1 MSSIIR
7 NFLVFNI
14 IFILSTAELLAKDLN
29 KIVAA
34 KVNNHIISAQ
44 DVLNA
49 VNTLPENVKT
59 KPLSEI
65 YPRII
70 NELINKHLITKRAYN
85 EKLDLDQNVLNLIQK
100 NKDSILAKY
109 WLNNYIKN
117 ETSEEN
123 IKNFYNEYVKSF
135 QRYTEVNA
143 SHILVKT
150 KNEAVSI
157 INKLKSKS
165 QFSEL
170 AKTFSIGPSG
180 KNGGNLGWFGPGQMV
195 KEFEKAAFLI
205 EKGNISQNP
214 IKTKFGFHVIKVNDI
229 RNAKPKK
236 LSEIKKNIIEK
247 ITKVSLSNLENK
259 IRKNQDLVIVK
270 FEDVVKEVN
279 KQNFK

>member
-14 IFILSTAELLAKDLN
+14 IFILSIAELLAKDLN

-34 KVNNHIISAQ
+34 KVNNHIISAE

-135 QRYTEVNA
+135 QEYTEVNA

-150 KNEAVSI
+150 KNEAISI

-195 KEFEKAAFLI
+195 KEFENAAFLI
-205 EKGNISQNP
+205 EKGNISQKP
-214 IKTKFGFHVIKVNDI
+214 VKTKFGFHVIKVNDI
-229 RNAKPKK
+229 RKAKPKK
-236 LSEIKKNIIEK
+236 LYEIKKNIIEK

-259 IRKNQDLVIVK
+259 IRKNQDVVIVN
-270 FEDVVKEVN
+270 FQDVVKEVN
-279 KQNFK
+279 K

>member
-135 QRYTEVNA
+135 KEYTEVNA

-205 EKGNISQNP
+205 EKGNISQKP

-236 LSEIKKNIIEK
+236 LYEIKKNIIEK

-259 IRKNQDLVIVK
+259 IRKNQDVVIVK
-270 FEDVVKEVN
+270 FKDVVKEVN
-279 KQNFK
+279 K

>member
-49 VNTLPENVKT
+49 VNTLPKNVKT

-135 QRYTEVNA
+135 KEYTEVNA

-180 KNGGNLGWFGPGQMV
+180 KNGGDLGWFGPGQMV

-205 EKGNISQNP
+205 EKGNISQKP

-236 LSEIKKNIIEK
+236 LYEIKKNIIEK

-259 IRKNQDLVIVK
+259 IRKNQDVVIVK
-270 FEDVVKEVN
+270 FKDVVKEVN
-279 KQNFK
+279 K

>member
-14 IFILSTAELLAKDLN
+14 IFILSTADLLAKDLN

-123 IKNFYNEYVKSF
+123 IKNFYNEYVISF
-135 QRYTEVNA
+135 KEYTEVNA

-205 EKGNISQNP
+205 EKGNISQKP

-229 RNAKPKK
+229 RKAKPKK

-247 ITKVSLSNLENK
+247 ITKISLSNLENK
-259 IRKNQDLVIVK
+259 IRKNQDVVIVK
-270 FEDVVKEVN
+270 FKDVVKEVN
-279 KQNFK
+279 K

>member
-7 NFLVFNI
+7 NFLVTNI
-14 IFILSTAELLAKDLN
+14 IFILSIANISAKDLN
-29 KIVAA
+29 TIVAA

-49 VNTLPENVKT
+49 VSTLPENVKT
-59 KPLSEI
+59 KPLFEI
-65 YPRII
+65 YPRVI
-70 NELINKHLITKRAYN
+70 NELINKHLITKRAYS
-85 EKLDLDQNVLNLIQK
+85 EKLDLDQNVINLIKK

-109 WLNNYIKN
+109 WLNNFIMN

-123 IKNFYNEYVKSF
+123 VKNFYNNYVKSF
-135 QRYTEVNA
+135 QEYTEINA

-157 INKLKSKS
+157 INKLNNKS

-170 AKTFSIGPSG
+170 ARAYSIGPSA

-195 KEFEKAAFLI
+195 KEFEKAAFLL
-205 EKGNISQNP
+205 EKGNISQKP
-214 IKTKFGFHVIKVNDI
+214 IKTKFGFHVIKLNDM

-236 LSEIKKNIIEK
+236 LNEIKNNIIEK
-247 ITKVSLSNLENK
+247 ITKISLSNLENK
-259 IRKNQDLVIVK
+259 IRKNEKVVIIK
-270 FEDVVKEVN
+270 FKDVVKEVN
-279 KQNFK
+279 N

>member
-135 QRYTEVNA
+135 QEYTEVNA

-150 KNEAVSI
+150 KNEAISI

-165 QFSEL
+165 QFSDL

-180 KNGGNLGWFGPGQMV
+180 KNGGNLGWFSPGQMV

-205 EKGNISQNP
+205 EKGNISQKP

-236 LSEIKKNIIEK
+236 LYEIKKNIIEK

-259 IRKNQDLVIVK
+259 IRKNQDVVIVK
-270 FEDVVKEVN
+270 FKDVVKEVN
-279 KQNFK
+279 K

>member
-1 MSSIIR
+1 
-7 NFLVFNI
+7 
-14 IFILSTAELLAKDLN
+14 
-29 KIVAA
+29 
-34 KVNNHIISAQ
+34 
-44 DVLNA
+44 LNA

-135 QRYTEVNA
+135 QEYTEVNA

-205 EKGNISQNP
+205 EKGNISQKP

-229 RNAKPKK
+229 RKAKPKK
-236 LSEIKKNIIEK
+236 LYEIKKNIIEK

-259 IRKNQDLVIVK
+259 IRKNQDVVIVK

-279 KQNFK
+279 K

>member
-14 IFILSTAELLAKDLN
+14 IFILSTAELIAKDLN

-85 EKLDLDQNVLNLIQK
+85 EKLDLDQDVLNLIQK

-109 WLNNYIKN
+109 WLNNYLKN

-123 IKNFYNEYVKSF
+123 IKIFYNEYVKSF
-135 QRYTEVNA
+135 QEYTEVNA

-150 KNEAVSI
+150 KNEAISI

-165 QFSEL
+165 QFSDL

-180 KNGGNLGWFGPGQMV
+180 KNGGNLGWFSPGQMV

-205 EKGNISQNP
+205 EKGNISQKP

-236 LSEIKKNIIEK
+236 LYEIKKNIIEK

-259 IRKNQDLVIVK
+259 IRKNQDVVIVK
-270 FEDVVKEVN
+270 FKDVVKEVN
-279 KQNFK
+279 K

>member
-14 IFILSTAELLAKDLN
+14 IFILSTAELIAKDLN

-109 WLNNYIKN
+109 WLNNYLKN

-123 IKNFYNEYVKSF
+123 IKIFYNEYVKSF
-135 QRYTEVNA
+135 QEYTEVNA

-150 KNEAVSI
+150 KNEAISI

-165 QFSEL
+165 QFSDL

-180 KNGGNLGWFGPGQMV
+180 KNGGNLGWFSPGQMV

-205 EKGNISQNP
+205 EKGNISQKP

-236 LSEIKKNIIEK
+236 LYEIKKNIIEK

-259 IRKNQDLVIVK
+259 IRKNQDVVIVK
-270 FEDVVKEVN
+270 FKDVVKEVN
-279 KQNFK
+279 K

>member
-14 IFILSTAELLAKDLN
+14 IFVLSTAELLAKDLN

-49 VNTLPENVKT
+49 VNTLPENIKT

-123 IKNFYNEYVKSF
+123 IKNFYNKYVKSF
-135 QRYTEVNA
+135 KEYTEVNA

-205 EKGNISQNP
+205 EKGNISQKP

-236 LSEIKKNIIEK
+236 LNEIKKNIIEK

-259 IRKNQDLVIVK
+259 IRKNQDVVIVK
-270 FEDVVKEVN
+270 FKDVVKEVN
-279 KQNFK
+279 K

>member
-7 NFLVFNI
+7 NFLVTNI
-14 IFILSTAELLAKDLN
+14 IFILSIANLSAKDLN
-29 KIVAA
+29 TIVAA

-49 VNTLPENVKT
+49 VSTLPENVKT
-59 KPLSEI
+59 KPLFEI
-65 YPRII
+65 YPRVI
-70 NELINKHLITKRAYN
+70 NELINKHLITKRAYS
-85 EKLDLDQNVLNLIQK
+85 EKLDLDQNVMNLIKK

-109 WLNNYIKN
+109 WLNNFIMN

-123 IKNFYNEYVKSF
+123 VKNFYNNYVKSF
-135 QRYTEVNA
+135 QEYTEINA

-157 INKLKSKS
+157 INKLNNKS

-170 AKTFSIGPSG
+170 ARAYSIGPSA

-195 KEFEKAAFLI
+195 KEFEKAAFLL
-205 EKGNISQNP
+205 EKGNISQKP
-214 IKTKFGFHVIKVNDI
+214 IKTKFGFHVIKLNDI

-236 LSEIKKNIIEK
+236 LNEIKNNIIEK
-247 ITKVSLSNLENK
+247 ITKISLSNLENK
-259 IRKNQDLVIVK
+259 IRKNEKVVIIK
-270 FEDVVKEVN
+270 FKDVVKEVN
-279 KQNFK
+279 K

>member
-14 IFILSTAELLAKDLN
+14 ILILSIGDSLAKDLN

-135 QRYTEVNA
+135 KGYTEVNA

-157 INKLKSKS
+157 INKLNSKS

-205 EKGNISQNP
+205 EKGNISQKP
-214 IKTKFGFHVIKVNDI
+214 VKTKFGFHVIKVNDI

-236 LSEIKKNIIEK
+236 LYEIKKNIIEK

-259 IRKNQDLVIVK
+259 IRKNQDVVIVK
-270 FEDVVKEVN
+270 FRDVVKEVN
-279 KQNFK
+279 K

>member
-7 NFLVFNI
+7 NFIVFNV

-135 QRYTEVNA
+135 QEYTEVNA

-205 EKGNISQNP
+205 EKGNISQKP

-247 ITKVSLSNLENK
+247 IAKISLTNLENK
-259 IRKNQDLVIVK
+259 IRKNQDVVIVK
-270 FEDVVKEVN
+270 FKDVVKEVN
-279 KQNFK
+279 KQNIK

>member
-14 IFILSTAELLAKDLN
+14 ILILSIAELLAKDLN

-34 KVNNHIISAQ
+34 KVNNHIISAE

-85 EKLDLDQNVLNLIQK
+85 EKLDLDQNVLNLIKK

-135 QRYTEVNA
+135 KEYKEVNA

-150 KNEAVSI
+150 KNDAVSI

-180 KNGGNLGWFGPGQMV
+180 ENGGNLGWFGPGQMV

-205 EKGNISQNP
+205 EKGNISQKP

-236 LSEIKKNIIEK
+236 LYEIKKNIIEK

-259 IRKNQDLVIVK
+259 IRKNQDVVIVEFK
-270 FEDVVKEVN
+270 DVVKEVN
-279 KQNFK
+279 K

>member
-109 WLNNYIKN
+109 WLNNYLKN

-135 QRYTEVNA
+135 QEYTEVNA

-150 KNEAVSI
+150 KNEAISI

-165 QFSEL
+165 QFSDL

-180 KNGGNLGWFGPGQMV
+180 KNGGNLGWFSPGQMV

-205 EKGNISQNP
+205 EKGNISQKP

-236 LSEIKKNIIEK
+236 LYEIKKNIIEK
-247 ITKVSLSNLENK
+247 ITKVSLSKLENK
-259 IRKNQDLVIVK
+259 IRKNQDVVIVK
-270 FEDVVKEVN
+270 FKDVVKEVN
-279 KQNFK
+279 K

>member
-14 IFILSTAELLAKDLN
+14 ILILSIVELLAKDLN

-34 KVNNHIISAQ
+34 KVNNHIISAE

-109 WLNNYIKN
+109 WLNNYLKN

-135 QRYTEVNA
+135 KEYKEVNA

-150 KNEAVSI
+150 KKEAVSI

-205 EKGNISQNP
+205 EKGNISQKP

-236 LSEIKKNIIEK
+236 LYEIKKNIIEK

-259 IRKNQDLVIVK
+259 IRKNQDVVIVK
-270 FEDVVKEVN
+270 FKDVVKEVN
-279 KQNFK
+279 K

>member
-1 MSSIIR
+1 MSFIIR
-7 NFLVFNI
+7 NFIVFNI
-14 IFILSTAELLAKDLN
+14 IFILSTVELLAKDLN
-29 KIVAA
+29 KTVAA

-109 WLNNYIKN
+109 WLNNYLKN

-135 QRYTEVNA
+135 QEYTEVNA

-205 EKGNISQNP
+205 EKGNISQKP

-236 LSEIKKNIIEK
+236 LYEIKKNIIEK

-259 IRKNQDLVIVK
+259 IRKNQDVVIVK
-270 FEDVVKEVN
+270 FKDIVKEVN
-279 KQNFK
+279 K

>member
-65 YPRII
+65 YPSIV

-135 QRYTEVNA
+135 QEYTEVNA

-180 KNGGNLGWFGPGQMV
+180 KNGGNIGWFGPGQMV

-205 EKGNISQNP
+205 EKGNISQKP

-236 LSEIKKNIIEK
+236 LYEIKKNIIEK

-259 IRKNQDLVIVK
+259 IRKNQDVVIVK
-270 FEDVVKEVN
+270 FKDVVKEVN
-279 KQNFK
+279 K

>member
-14 IFILSTAELLAKDLN
+14 IFILSIAELLAKDLN

-34 KVNNHIISAQ
+34 KVNNHIISAE

-135 QRYTEVNA
+135 KEYTEVNA

-205 EKGNISQNP
+205 EKGNISQKP

-236 LSEIKKNIIEK
+236 LYEIKKNIIEK

-259 IRKNQDLVIVK
+259 IRKNQDVVIVK
-270 FEDVVKEVN
+270 FKDVVKEVN
-279 KQNFK
+279 K

>member
-14 IFILSTAELLAKDLN
+14 IFILSIAELLAKDLN

-70 NELINKHLITKRAYN
+70 NELINKHLITKKAYN

-135 QRYTEVNA
+135 QEYTEVNA

-150 KNEAVSI
+150 KNEAISI

-205 EKGNISQNP
+205 EKGNISQKP

-236 LSEIKKNIIEK
+236 LYEIKKNIIEK

-279 KQNFK
+279 K

>member
-7 NFLVFNI
+7 NFLVTNI
-14 IFILSTAELLAKDLN
+14 IFILSIANLLAKDLN
-29 KIVAA
+29 TIVAA

-49 VNTLPENVKT
+49 VSTLPENVKT
-59 KPLSEI
+59 KPLFEI
-65 YPRII
+65 YPRVI
-70 NELINKHLITKRAYN
+70 NELINKHLITKRAYS
-85 EKLDLDQNVLNLIQK
+85 EKLDLDQNVMNLIKK

-109 WLNNYIKN
+109 WLNNFIKN

-123 IKNFYNEYVKSF
+123 VKNFYNNYVKSF
-135 QRYTEVNA
+135 QKYTEINA

-157 INKLKSKS
+157 INKLNNKS

-170 AKTFSIGPSG
+170 AREYSIGPSA

-195 KEFEKAAFLI
+195 KEFEKAAFLL
-205 EKGNISQNP
+205 EKGNISQKP
-214 IKTKFGFHVIKVNDI
+214 IKTKFGFHVIKLNDI

-236 LSEIKKNIIEK
+236 LNEIKNNIIEK
-247 ITKVSLSNLENK
+247 ITKISLSNLENK
-259 IRKNQDLVIVK
+259 IRKNEKVVIIK
-270 FEDVVKEVN
+270 FKDVVKEVN
-279 KQNFK
+279 N

>member
-135 QRYTEVNA
+135 KEYTEVNA

-205 EKGNISQNP
+205 EKGNISQKP

-236 LSEIKKNIIEK
+236 LYEIKKNIIEK

-259 IRKNQDLVIVK
+259 IRKNQDVVIVN
-270 FEDVVKEVN
+270 FQDVVKEVN
-279 KQNFK
+279 K

>member
-14 IFILSTAELLAKDLN
+14 IFILSTADLLAKDLN

-109 WLNNYIKN
+109 WLNNYLKN
-117 ETSEEN
+117 ETSKEN

-135 QRYTEVNA
+135 KEYKEVNA

-205 EKGNISQNP
+205 EKGNISQKP
-214 IKTKFGFHVIKVNDI
+214 VKTKFGFHVIKVNDI

-236 LSEIKKNIIEK
+236 LYEIKKNIIEK

-259 IRKNQDLVIVK
+259 IRKNQDVLIVK
-270 FEDVVKEVN
+270 FKDVVKEVN
-279 KQNFK
+279 K

>member
-7 NFLVFNI
+7 NFLVTNI
-14 IFILSTAELLAKDLN
+14 IFILSIANISAKDLN
-29 KIVAA
+29 TIVAA

-49 VNTLPENVKT
+49 VSTLPENVKT
-59 KPLSEI
+59 KPLFEI
-65 YPRII
+65 YPRVI
-70 NELINKHLITKRAYN
+70 NELINKHLITKRAYS
-85 EKLDLDQNVLNLIQK
+85 EKLDLDQNVMNLIKK

-109 WLNNYIKN
+109 WLNNFIMN

-123 IKNFYNEYVKSF
+123 VKNFYNNYVKSF
-135 QRYTEVNA
+135 QEYTEINA

-157 INKLKSKS
+157 INKLNNKS

-170 AKTFSIGPSG
+170 AREYSIGPSA

-195 KEFEKAAFLI
+195 KEFEKAAFLL
-205 EKGNISQNP
+205 EKGNISQKP
-214 IKTKFGFHVIKVNDI
+214 IKTKFGFHVIKLNDM

-236 LSEIKKNIIEK
+236 LNEIKNNIIEK
-247 ITKVSLSNLENK
+247 ITKISLSNLENK
-259 IRKNQDLVIVK
+259 IRKNEKVLIIK
-270 FEDVVKEVN
+270 FKDVVKEVN
-279 KQNFK
+279 K

>member
-7 NFLVFNI
+7 NFLFFNI

-44 DVLNA
+44 DVLNV

-117 ETSEEN
+117 ETSEKN

-135 QRYTEVNA
+135 QEYTEINA

-205 EKGNISQNP
+205 EKGNISQKP
-214 IKTKFGFHVIKVNDI
+214 VKTKFGFHVIKVNDI

-236 LSEIKKNIIEK
+236 LYEIKKQIIEK

-259 IRKNQDLVIVK
+259 IRQDQDVLIVK
-270 FEDVVKEVN
+270 FKDVVKEVN
-279 KQNFK
+279 K

>member
-14 IFILSTAELLAKDLN
+14 IFILSTAKLLAKDLN

-49 VNTLPENVKT
+49 VNTLPENIKT

-70 NELINKHLITKRAYN
+70 NELINKHLIIKRAYN

-123 IKNFYNEYVKSF
+123 IKDFYNEYVKSF
-135 QRYTEVNA
+135 KEYTEVNA

-150 KNEAVSI
+150 KKEAVSI
-157 INKLKSKS
+157 INKLKNKS

-170 AKTFSIGPSG
+170 AKTFSVGPSG

-205 EKGNISQNP
+205 EKGNISQKP
-214 IKTKFGFHVIKVNDI
+214 VKTKFGFHVIKVNDI

-236 LSEIKKNIIEK
+236 LYEIKKNIIEK

-259 IRKNQDLVIVK
+259 IRQDQDVLIVK
-270 FEDVVKEVN
+270 FKDVVKEVN
-279 KQNFK
+279 K

>member
-14 IFILSTAELLAKDLN
+14 IFILSTAKLLAKDLN

-49 VNTLPENVKT
+49 VNTLPENIKT

-135 QRYTEVNA
+135 KEYTEVNA

-165 QFSEL
+165 QFAEL

-205 EKGNISQNP
+205 EKGNISQKP

-236 LSEIKKNIIEK
+236 LYEIKKNIIEK

-259 IRKNQDLVIVK
+259 IRKNQDVVIVK
-270 FEDVVKEVN
+270 FKDVVKEVN
-279 KQNFK
+279 K

>member
-14 IFILSTAELLAKDLN
+14 IFILSTAKLLAKDLN
-29 KIVAA
+29 KIIAA

-135 QRYTEVNA
+135 KEYTEVNT

-150 KNEAVSI
+150 KKEAVSI

-205 EKGNISQNP
+205 EKGNISQKP
-214 IKTKFGFHVIKVNDI
+214 VKTKFGFHVIKVNDI

-236 LSEIKKNIIEK
+236 LYEIKKNIIEK

-259 IRKNQDLVIVK
+259 IRKNQDVVIVK
-270 FEDVVKEVN
+270 FKDVVKEVN
-279 KQNFK
+279 K

>member
-7 NFLVFNI
+7 NFLVTNI
-14 IFILSTAELLAKDLN
+14 IFILSIANLSAKDLN
-29 KIVAA
+29 TIVAA

-49 VNTLPENVKT
+49 VSTLPENVKT
-59 KPLSEI
+59 KPLFEI
-65 YPRII
+65 YPRVI
-70 NELINKHLITKRAYN
+70 NELINKHLITKRAYS
-85 EKLDLDQNVLNLIQK
+85 EKLDLDQNVMNLIKK

-109 WLNNYIKN
+109 WLNNFIMN

-123 IKNFYNEYVKSF
+123 VKNFYNNYVKSF
-135 QRYTEVNA
+135 QEYTEINA

-157 INKLKSKS
+157 INKLNNKS

-170 AKTFSIGPSG
+170 ARAYSIGPSA

-195 KEFEKAAFLI
+195 KEFEKAAFLL
-205 EKGNISQNP
+205 EKGNISQKP
-214 IKTKFGFHVIKVNDI
+214 IKTKFGFHVIKLNDM

-236 LSEIKKNIIEK
+236 LNEIKNNIIEK
-247 ITKVSLSNLENK
+247 ITKISLSNLENK
-259 IRKNQDLVIVK
+259 IRKNEKVVIIK
-270 FEDVVKEVN
+270 FKDVVKEVN
-279 KQNFK
+279 K

>member
-135 QRYTEVNA
+135 QEYTEVNA

-205 EKGNISQNP
+205 EKGNISQKP

-236 LSEIKKNIIEK
+236 LYEIKKNIIEK

-259 IRKNQDLVIVK
+259 IRKNQDVVIVK
-270 FEDVVKEVN
+270 FKDIVKEVN
-279 KQNFK
+279 K

>member
-7 NFLVFNI
+7 NFLVTNI
-14 IFILSTAELLAKDLN
+14 IFILSIANISAKDLN
-29 KIVAA
+29 TIVAA

-49 VNTLPENVKT
+49 VSTLPENVKT
-59 KPLSEI
+59 KPLFEI
-65 YPRII
+65 YPRVI
-70 NELINKHLITKRAYN
+70 NELINKHLITKRAYS
-85 EKLDLDQNVLNLIQK
+85 EKLDLDQNVINLIKK

-109 WLNNYIKN
+109 WLNNFIMN

-123 IKNFYNEYVKSF
+123 VKNFYNNYVKSF
-135 QRYTEVNA
+135 QEYTEINA

-157 INKLKSKS
+157 INKLNNKS

-170 AKTFSIGPSG
+170 ARAYSIGPSG

-195 KEFEKAAFLI
+195 KEFEKAAFLL
-205 EKGNISQNP
+205 EKGNISQKP
-214 IKTKFGFHVIKVNDI
+214 IKTKFGFHVIKLNDM

-236 LSEIKKNIIEK
+236 LNEIKNNIIEK
-247 ITKVSLSNLENK
+247 ITKISLSNLENK
-259 IRKNQDLVIVK
+259 IRKNEKVVIIK
-270 FEDVVKEVN
+270 FKDVVKEVN
-279 KQNFK
+279 K

>member
-14 IFILSTAELLAKDLN
+14 ILILSTAELLAKDLN

-70 NELINKHLITKRAYN
+70 NELINKHLITKKAYN

-135 QRYTEVNA
+135 QEYTEVNA

-150 KNEAVSI
+150 KNEAISI

-205 EKGNISQNP
+205 EKGNISQKP

-229 RNAKPKK
+229 RKAKPKK
-236 LSEIKKNIIEK
+236 LYEIKKNIIEK

-279 KQNFK
+279 K

>member
-7 NFLVFNI
+7 NFLVTNI
-14 IFILSTAELLAKDLN
+14 IFILSIANISAKDLN
-29 KIVAA
+29 TIVAA

-49 VNTLPENVKT
+49 VSTLPENVKT
-59 KPLSEI
+59 KPLFEI
-65 YPRII
+65 YPRVI
-70 NELINKHLITKRAYN
+70 NELINKHLITKRAYS
-85 EKLDLDQNVLNLIQK
+85 EKLDLVQNVINLIKK

-109 WLNNYIKN
+109 WLNNFIMN

-123 IKNFYNEYVKSF
+123 VKNFYNNYVKSF
-135 QRYTEVNA
+135 QEYTEINA

-157 INKLKSKS
+157 INKLNNKS

-170 AKTFSIGPSG
+170 ARAYSIGPSA

-195 KEFEKAAFLI
+195 KEFEKAAFLL
-205 EKGNISQNP
+205 EKGNISQKP
-214 IKTKFGFHVIKVNDI
+214 IKTKFGFHVIKLNDM

-236 LSEIKKNIIEK
+236 LNEIKNNIIEK
-247 ITKVSLSNLENK
+247 ITKISLSNLENK
-259 IRKNQDLVIVK
+259 IRKNEKVVIIK
-270 FEDVVKEVN
+270 FKDVVKEVN
-279 KQNFK
+279 K

>member
-14 IFILSTAELLAKDLN
+14 IFILSTAELLAKDLK

-49 VNTLPENVKT
+49 VNTLPENIKT

-135 QRYTEVNA
+135 KGYTEVNA

-195 KEFEKAAFLI
+195 KEFEKAALLI
-205 EKGNISQNP
+205 EKGNKYKKYVCATFSSLSPFYLVTSHIRTITDINEMTSC
-214 IKTKFGFHVIKVNDI
+214 IKVTARSNQQH
-229 RNAKPKK
+229 NTAYQL
-236 LSEIKKNIIEK
+236 LSAILHLHHVWYN
-247 ITKVSLSNLENK
+247 
-259 IRKNQDLVIVK
+259 VIM
-270 FEDVVKEVN
+270 
-279 KQNFK
+279 

>member
-135 QRYTEVNA
+135 KEYTEVNA

-150 KNEAVSI
+150 KNEAISI

-205 EKGNISQNP
+205 EKGNISQKP

-236 LSEIKKNIIEK
+236 LYEIKKNIIEK

-279 KQNFK
+279 K